1 MTVSFN
7 LSGNIQT
14 AHSKP
19 ADTNYAT
26 IYTVPDGIRRAI
38 LVGMNIACTGASNVT
53 VAYNNG
59 STDVLLI
66 DALVMSANTFRTDDF
81 GNIALQEGWLVKV
94 KTTNADDTTFVLTYS
109 EESRL

>member
-14 AHSKP
+14 VFSKP

-26 IYTVPDGIRRAI
+26 IYTVPDGVRRVV

-94 KTTNADDTTFVLTYS
+94 KTSNADDATFTLTIA
-109 EESRL
+109 EEYRL

>member
-1 MTVSFN
+1 MSVSFN

-14 AHSKP
+14 AYSKP

-26 IYTVPDGIRRAI
+26 IYTVDGARRAI
-38 LVGMNIACTGASNVT
+38 LVGMNIAVTGASNVT

-66 DALVMSANTFRTDDF
+66 DALSMSANTFRTDDF
-81 GNIALQEGWLVKV
+81 GNIALQEGWAVKV
-94 KTTNADDTTFVLTYS
+94 KTSNADDTTFVLTYA
-109 EESRL
+109 EEYRL

>member
-14 AHSKP
+14 AYSKP

-26 IYTVPDGIRRAI
+26 IYTVPDGVRRVV
-38 LVGMNIACTGASNVT
+38 LVGMNIAVTGASSVT

-66 DALVMSANTFRTDDF
+66 DALSMSANTFRTDDF
-81 GNIALQEGWLVKV
+81 GNVTLQEGWSVKV
-94 KTTNADDTTFVLTYS
+94 KTSNADDTTFVLTYA
-109 EESRL
+109 EEYRL

>member
-1 MTVSFN
+1 MAVSFN
-7 LSGNIQT
+7 VQGNIQT

-26 IYTVPDGIRRAI
+26 IYTVPTGAHRSV
-38 LVGMNIACTGASNVT
+38 LLGMNIACTGASNVT

-59 STDVLLI
+59 STDVLLM
-66 DALVMSANTFRTDDF
+66 DAFVMGANIHRTEDF

-94 KTTNADDTTFVLTYS
+94 KTSNADDTTFVLTYA
-109 EESRL
+109 EEYRL